1 MYRKFAMGQ
10 YQIEQGNEASARIH
24 EAIVALLQEERLP
37 SEVSERAHAIT
48 ERGRISRKTLYK
60 KHNIP
65 LWHPR
70 YTSFEMLMSE

>member
-10 YQIEQGNEASARIH
+10 YQIEKGNEASARIH

-37 SEVSERAHAIT
+37 SGTAERAQAIA
-48 ERGRISRKTLYK
+48 ERGKVSQATLYK
-60 KHNIP
+60 KHNIL

>member
-1 MYRKFAMGQ
+1 MYREYAMGQ
-10 YQIEQGNEASARIH
+10 YQIDQGNEASARIH

-37 SEVSERAHAIT
+37 SGTAERAQAIA
-48 ERGRISRKTLYK
+48 ERGKVSKSTLYK
-60 KHNIP
+60 KYNMP